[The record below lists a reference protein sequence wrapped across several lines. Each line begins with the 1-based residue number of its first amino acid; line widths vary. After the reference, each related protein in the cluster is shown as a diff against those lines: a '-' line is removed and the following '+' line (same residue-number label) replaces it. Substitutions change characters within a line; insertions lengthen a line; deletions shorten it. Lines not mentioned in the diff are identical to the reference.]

1 MSEISLAFAL
11 GLSFTWTHRI
21 ILPNKLSIYY
31 QLRQDVAMSVNAA
44 IEVRGL
50 SKKYGAK
57 SAVDGIDLTVE
68 RGEIFALL
76 GPNGAGKTTTVEILE
91 GYRKASSGDV
101 RVLGFDPATKGTA
114 AQRWR
119 NQIGIV
125 LQSTSDAADLSVVET
140 ISHYANYY
148 ENPRNVEQVI
158 DEVGLREKVNAKA
171 RELSGGQ
178 RRRLDVALGI
188 IGSPELLFLDEP
200 TTGFDPE
207 ARRSFWELIRVLKAE
222 GTTILLTTHY
232 LDEAQALADRVGVIN
247 NGKILDIATPQTLG
261 GRNHAPAKVTW
272 LENGVTNQI
281 HTQDPTAEVLKLSQ
295 RFNGQIPELEVLR
308 PNLEEIYLKM
318 IGELR

>member
-1 MSEISLAFAL
+1 MNTS
-11 GLSFTWTHRI
+11 
-21 ILPNKLSIYY
+21 
-31 QLRQDVAMSVNAA
+31 AA

-50 SKKYGAK
+50 SKKYGNK
-57 SAVDGIDLTVE
+57 VAVAGIDLTVE

-91 GYRKASSGDV
+91 GYRVANSGQV
-101 RVLGFDPATKGTA
+101 RVLGFDPATKGATA
-114 AQRWR
+114 QKWR

-125 LQSTSDAADLSVVET
+125 LQSTNDAADLSVLET
-140 ISHYANYY
+140 ISHFAHYY
-148 ENPRNVEQVI
+148 ENPRDVRQVI
-158 DEVGLREKVNAKA
+158 EEVGLVEKVDAKV

-207 ARRSFWELIRVLKAE
+207 ARRSFWELIRTLKSE

-247 NGKILDIATPQTLG
+247 EGVIIEIATPDTLG
-261 GRNHAPAKVTW
+261 GRNTAPAKVTW
-272 LENGVTNQI
+272 LENGA
-281 HTQDPTAEVLKLSQ
+281 TQELLTKNPTEEVLKLSQ
-295 RFNGQIPELEVLR
+295 RFNNQIPELQVLR
-308 PNLEEIYLKM
+308 PNLEEIYLRM
-318 IGELR
+318 IGELK

>member
-1 MSEISLAFAL
+1 MNTA
-11 GLSFTWTHRI
+11 
-21 ILPNKLSIYY
+21 
-31 QLRQDVAMSVNAA
+31 AA

-50 SKKYGAK
+50 TKKYGSK
-57 SAVDGIDLTVE
+57 VAVAGIDLTVE

-91 GYRKASSGDV
+91 GYRVANSGQV
-101 RVLGFDPATKGTA
+101 KVLGFDPATKGGP
-114 AQRWR
+114 AQKWR

-125 LQSTSDAADLSVVET
+125 LQSTNDAADLSVLET
-140 ISHYANYY
+140 ISHFANYY
-148 ENPRNVEQVI
+148 ENPRDVKQVI
-158 DEVGLREKVNAKA
+158 EEVGLEEKVNAKV

-207 ARRSFWELIRVLKAE
+207 ARRSFWELIRTLKSE

-247 NGKILDIATPQTLG
+247 EGVIIEIATPDTLG
-261 GRNHAPAKVTW
+261 GRNTAPAKVTW
-272 LENGVTNQI
+272 LENGA
-281 HTQDPTAEVLKLSQ
+281 TQELLTKNPTEEVLKLSQ
-295 RFNGQIPELEVLR
+295 RFNNQIPELQVLR
-308 PNLEEIYLKM
+308 PNLEEIYLRM
-318 IGELR
+318 IGELK